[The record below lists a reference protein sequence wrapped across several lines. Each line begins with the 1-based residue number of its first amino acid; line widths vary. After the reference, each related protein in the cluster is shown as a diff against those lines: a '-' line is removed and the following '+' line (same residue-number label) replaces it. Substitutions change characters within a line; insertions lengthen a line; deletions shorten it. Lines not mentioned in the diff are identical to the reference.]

1 MKITMKSLTTI
12 FLTGFM
18 QVFLVGANTYFIS
31 RTAYSGMAVCG
42 FGISYLW
49 TINVK
54 KTVISSL
61 AERISYSTGAAVGGI
76 LGVICAQILKK

>member
-1 MKITMKSLTTI
+1 MKTNLTI

-31 RTAYSGMAVCG
+31 RTAYSGMAICG

-54 KTVISSL
+54 KTAISTHWQ
-61 AERISYSTGAAVGGI
+61 RVSYSTGAAIGGI
-76 LGVICAQILKK
+76 LGVIIAQMLRK